1 VLGWDAA
8 DYPELGKP
16 SSTKRPSTRPTP
28 LARRSTTSSPPPLLP
43 GCTNHHG
50 LRRRSIP
57 RCPSGHPRRSARGP
71 TAREQPERIPA
82 VQFRRARNATQIPDW
97 DRSLVIRLTRSRNRR
112 DSPTGSK
119 QVWGEFEHVLSLVL
133 RHHHGETGEQTE
145 EDDQHRDRQGLLRTR
160 LAAGV
165 ERWLSG
171 NVDARLPVLVSA
183 SALTDLPLA
192 QALAT
197 AVNTDL
203 AAYGLIEELPPGFFA
218 DRPQSRAGW
227 LILVDGLDEVA
238 DSRARQRVLNKLAA
252 VSTREHSALYRFIVA
267 TRPLPDGELD
277 LLDKSG
283 APTPHGTS
291 LRAKAV

>member
-1 VLGWDAA
+1 MIRQKKMPCSDGT
-8 DYPELGKP
+8 PPTTPNSGKP

-145 EDDQHRDRQGLLRTR
+145 EDDQHRDRQRPQPAGRTLQLTR
-160 LAAGV
+160 SREAWRRS
-165 ERWLSG
+165 ESG
-171 NVDARLPVLVSA
+171 EDTPVLVVHGGTPIPSDGGGSA
-183 SALTDLPLA
+183 GSRFGALP
-192 QALAT
+192 
-197 AVNTDL
+197 
-203 AAYGLIEELPPGFFA
+203 
-218 DRPQSRAGW
+218 
-227 LILVDGLDEVA
+227 
-238 DSRARQRVLNKLAA
+238 
-252 VSTREHSALYRFIVA
+252 STR
-267 TRPLPDGELD
+267 
-277 LLDKSG
+277 
-283 APTPHGTS
+283 TS
-291 LRAKAV
+291 LKWRS

>member
-1 VLGWDAA
+1 VIPGTIPPLASVYLHQKA
-8 DYPELGKP
+8 
-16 SSTKRPSTRPTP
+16 TP
-28 LARRSTTSSPPPLLP
+28 LTDVASDDVDEEEIEDMAVDARTGPLVGAGSGPLVGAGSGPLAAEEALFGGQTCLVFAGPGAGKSS
-43 GCTNHHG
+43 
-50 LRRRSIP
+50 
-57 RCPSGHPRRSARGP
+57 
-71 TAREQPERIPA
+71 
-82 VQFRRARNATQIPDW
+82 
-97 DRSLVIRLTRSRNRR
+97 
-112 DSPTGSK
+112 
-119 QVWGEFEHVLSLVL
+119 
-133 RHHHGETGEQTE
+133 
-145 EDDQHRDRQGLLRTR
+145 LLRTR

-171 NVDARLPVLVSA
+171 NVDARVPVLVSA

-277 LLDKSG
+277 LLDKGVPQHHVVPRYELKPFDHEDLKGVAISWF
-283 APTPHGTS
+283 
-291 LRAKAV
+291 RALGLPNPGQTADQFTRLSTGRGRSTWPVFR

>member
-1 VLGWDAA
+1 MAA
-8 DYPELGKP
+8 AIAAAQLIARDHPYPGVIPGTMPPLASVYLHQKA
-16 SSTKRPSTRPTP
+16 TP
-28 LARRSTTSSPPPLLP
+28 LTDVASDDVDEEEIEDMAVDARTGPLVGAGSGPLAAEEALFGGQTCLVFAGPGGGKSS
-43 GCTNHHG
+43 
-50 LRRRSIP
+50 
-57 RCPSGHPRRSARGP
+57 
-71 TAREQPERIPA
+71 
-82 VQFRRARNATQIPDW
+82 
-97 DRSLVIRLTRSRNRR
+97 
-112 DSPTGSK
+112 
-119 QVWGEFEHVLSLVL
+119 
-133 RHHHGETGEQTE
+133 
-145 EDDQHRDRQGLLRTR
+145 LLRTR

-171 NVDARLPVLVSA
+171 NVDARVPVLVSA

-277 LLDKSG
+277 LLDKGVPQHHVVPRYELKPFDPEDLKGVAISWF
-283 APTPHGTS
+283 
-291 LRAKAV
+291 RALGLPDPGQTADQFTRLSTGRGRSTWPVFR